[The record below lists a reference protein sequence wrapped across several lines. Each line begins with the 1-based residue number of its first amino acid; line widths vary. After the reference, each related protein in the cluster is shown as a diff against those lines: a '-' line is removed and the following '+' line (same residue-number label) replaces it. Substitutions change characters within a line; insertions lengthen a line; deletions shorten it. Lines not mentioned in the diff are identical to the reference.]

1 MSFVNPWVLW
11 LLLLVPALGGLYLY
25 LQQRRK
31 TYAVRFTNL
40 ELLETVAPKRPGWR
54 RHASPVLF
62 LITLIL
68 LIGAAARPVAVVKV
82 PREQS
87 SIMLVM
93 DVSGSM
99 AATDLEPNRIT
110 AAKDAAREFLDSVP
124 DRMRVGVVS
133 FSDYARLVAPL
144 TSDKPAVDEALGSL
158 RVAGGT
164 AMGDGLAVAVDQ
176 IRLEREGGRN
186 VPATILVLS
195 DGETNRGVP
204 SADAA
209 LAARELE
216 VPVYSIGVGTEEGVL
231 ARDGDQL
238 IRIRLN
244 RAELETLAQAT
255 GGRYFESTTSESLE
269 EVYRNMGSSLGF
281 REERKELTA
290 QVAALAAV
298 FLVAAA
304 ALSLL
309 WFQRLP

>member
-1 MSFVNPWVLW
+1 MTFINPWVLW

-68 LIGAAARPVAVVKV
+68 LIGAAARPVARVRV
-82 PREQS
+82 PREQA

-99 AATDLEPNRIT
+99 AARDLEPNRIT
-110 AAKDAAREFLDSVP
+110 AAKDAAREFLDSLP
-124 DRMRVGVVS
+124 NRMRVGIVS

-144 TSDKPAVDEALGSL
+144 TADKPAVDEALGGL

-186 VPATILVLS
+186 VPATILLLS

-209 LAARELE
+209 LAARELQ
-216 VPVYSIGVGTEEGVL
+216 VPVYSIGVGTEAGVL

-238 IRIRLN
+238 VRFRLN
-244 RAELETLAQAT
+244 RAELEAVAQST

-269 EVYRNMGSSLGF
+269 DVYRNMGSSLGF

-290 QVAALAAV
+290 QVAALAGV

>member
-1 MSFVNPWVLW
+1 MTFITPWVLW
-11 LLLLVPALGGLYLY
+11 LLFLVPLLGGLYLV

-31 TYAVRFTNL
+31 SYAVRFTNL

-54 RHASPVLF
+54 RHVAPILF
-62 LITLIL
+62 LLTLIL
-68 LIGAAARPVAVVKV
+68 LIGAAARPVARVKV

-99 AATDLEPNRIT
+99 AARDLDPNRIT
-110 AAKDAAREFLDSVP
+110 AAKQAAQEFVDELP
-124 DRMRVGVVS
+124 GRMRVGLVA
-133 FSDYARLVAPL
+133 FNDYASLITPL
-144 TSDKPAVDEALGSL
+144 TADKTVVDEALDNL

-176 IRLEREGGRN
+176 IKLEREGSRD

-195 DGETNRGVP
+195 DGETNRGSPPVQ
-204 SADAA
+204 AA
-209 LAARELE
+209 QAAAEIQ
-216 VPVYSIGVGTEEGVL
+216 VPVYAIGVGTEQGVL
-231 ARDGDQL
+231 SQADGQL
-238 IRIRLN
+238 VRIRLN
-244 RAELETLAQAT
+244 PEELQAVAQMT

-269 EVYRNMGSSLGF
+269 EVYVGMGSSLGF
-281 REERKELTA
+281 REERRELTP
-290 QVAALAAV
+290 QVAGLAAF

-304 ALSLL
+304 AFSLL

>member
-1 MSFVNPWVLW
+1 MNFINPWVLW

-40 ELLETVAPKRPGWR
+40 ELLETVAPRRPGWR

-62 LITLIL
+62 LTTLIL
-68 LIGAAARPVAVVKV
+68 LIGAAARPVAEVRV
-82 PREQS
+82 PREQA

-110 AAKDAAREFLDSVP
+110 AAKDAAREFLDSLP

-144 TSDKPAVDEALGSL
+144 TADKPAVDEALSNL

-186 VPATILVLS
+186 VPATILLLS

-216 VPVYSIGVGTEEGVL
+216 VPVYSIGVGTEAGVL

-244 RAELETLAQAT
+244 QAELELVAQAT